1 MAAPRAPCWQRRPP
15 RRRLRPRCPP
25 WRAASCPCR
34 GCSPAR
40 WRAWTPSRTARRV
53 NGRPPRA
60 QRQPPCCLSPR
71 CLPCCPSRPAPAT
84 RPAAASTTTAQHPLR
99 RPTLL
104 RPRAR
109 ERGGWKGSPDKACTC
124 ALSVACLPQTE
135 VLPRETKAI
144 CMALRTR
151 HGPYSDTF
159 SSKYF
164 EVLRSTKKIDIYVLF
179 AVLRRTHA
187 RQGTRR
193 GKRAPPPPAPP
204 VGAEGCQ

>member
-99 RPTLL
+99 RPCCV
-104 RPRAR
+104 PAR
-109 ERGGWKGSPDKACTC
+109 ESEGGGRGRATRRVRVPCLLLACH
-124 ALSVACLPQTE
+124 
-135 VLPRETKAI
+135 R
-144 CMALRTR
+144 LRSCHVKQR
-151 HGPYSDTF
+151 RFAWPLEQDTAPIQIR
-159 SSKYF
+159 SLRSTSYF
-164 EVLRSTKKIDIYVLF
+164 EVLRI
-179 AVLRRTHA
+179 R
-187 RQGTRR
+187 
-193 GKRAPPPPAPP
+193 
-204 VGAEGCQ
+204 